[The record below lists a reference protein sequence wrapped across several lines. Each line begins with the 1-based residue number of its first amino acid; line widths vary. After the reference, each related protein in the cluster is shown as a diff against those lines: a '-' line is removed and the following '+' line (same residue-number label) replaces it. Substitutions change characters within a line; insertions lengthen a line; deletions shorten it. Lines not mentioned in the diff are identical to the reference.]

1 MVFKNHK
8 PFYKTVYAW
17 FALACLA
24 TAVLFYRSLPSP
36 LFSDPTSTVVF
47 DNDEILLGARIADDG
62 QWRFPEADSVPQKFE
77 ACILAFEDR
86 HFYTHP
92 GVNPLAIFRAL
103 LQNLRA
109 GQIVSGAS
117 TLTMQTIRLS
127 RQGKPRTLLEKMLE
141 MILALRLECGF
152 TKHEILKLYASHAPF
167 GGNVVGLDAAA
178 WRYYGRSAHKLSW
191 AECAT
196 LAVLPN
202 APALIHPG
210 RNRDALML
218 KRNRLLDYLAG
229 QGSIDSLTLLLAKK
243 ETLPEKPE
251 LLPNI
256 APHLLDR
263 LDKEFHGQVIKT
275 SIRANLQQ
283 RTSELV
289 NRHVA
294 LLKSNQINN
303 AALLILDTHSGKV
316 LAYIGNSAQASH
328 GHHGNQVD
336 VIMRPRSS
344 GSVLKPL
351 LYAAM
356 LDAGE
361 LLPTSLVADIPTT
374 IHQYSPTNFD
384 ASYDGA
390 VPANEA
396 LIRSLN
402 IPAVRLLHEFGLQE
416 FYEILQQCGFT
427 SLTFDAQHYGLSL
440 ILGGAEVKLWDL
452 CKVYRGMA
460 GVLNNYPLTTK
471 SYYEGPFAEPRI
483 RRSYLPIKPEG
494 APIFSAGAIYKTFE
508 AMKQVGRPEAEAG
521 WESFLST
528 KSIAWKTGTSFG
540 FRDAWAIG
548 VSPDYTVGVWV
559 GNADGEGRPGL
570 TGLNCAA
577 PLMFEAFDLLPSSAW
592 FAIPYDDLIALP
604 VCSKSGMRPGPFCE
618 KTDTIL
624 ALPSGLKTPTCPW
637 HELIHLDES
646 GTYRV
651 HAQCYPHDKIIQQS
665 WFTLP
670 PAMAWYYKARNPF
683 YQNKPPWKSACNP
696 AGEKPMQLIWPDR
709 PTKIYLPK
717 QADGTVGKLIFEAA
731 HQNPAATIFWYVD
744 DEWVGETINEHKLS
758 LLTAFGKHRLMLV
771 DENGNFLVESFEI
784 VSRHPTGE

>member
-1 MVFKNHK
+1 MRFKNHK
-8 PFYKTVYAW
+8 PIYKSVYTW
-17 FALACLA
+17 LALACLA
-24 TAVLFYRSLPSP
+24 VAVFFYYSLPSS

-47 DNDEILLGARIADDG
+47 DRDEVLLGARIADDG

-86 HFYTHP
+86 HFYKHP

-109 GQIVSGAS
+109 GEIVSGAS

-127 RQGKPRTLLEKMLE
+127 RQGKSRTLLEKMLE
-141 MILALRLECGF
+141 IILALRLECGF
-152 TKHEILKLYASHAPF
+152 TKQEILKLYASHAPF

-178 WRYYGRSAHKLSW
+178 WRYYGRSAHNLSW
-191 AECAT
+191 AESAT

-218 KRNRLLDYLAG
+218 KRNRLLDYLAAR
-229 QGSIDSLTLLLAKK
+229 GSIDSLTLLLAKK
-243 ETLPEKPE
+243 EDLPEKPAP
-251 LLPNI
+251 LPEN

-263 LDKEFHGQVIKT
+263 LDKEYHGQVIKT
-275 SIRANLQQ
+275 TINSNLQE
-283 RTSELV
+283 RCNEIL

-294 LLKSNQINN
+294 LLKSNQIHN
-303 AALLILDTHSGKV
+303 AALLILDNRSGTV
-316 LAYIGNSAQASH
+316 LAYVGNAAESAK
-328 GHHGNQVD
+328 GDHGNQVD
-336 VIMRPRSS
+336 VIMRARSS

-390 VPANEA
+390 VPADEA

-402 IPAVRLLHEFGLQE
+402 IPAVRLLQQFGLEQ

-460 GVLNNYPLTTK
+460 DVLNNYPLTTK
-471 SYYEGPFAEPRI
+471 SAHQGTFAEPQI
-483 RRSYLPIKPEG
+483 RKSDSLEKIG
-494 APIFSAGAIYKTFE
+494 DADVFSAGAIYKTFE
-508 AMKQVGRPEAEAG
+508 AMKKVGRPEAEAG
-521 WESFLST
+521 WESFLSS

-540 FRDAWAIG
+540 YRDAWAVG
-548 VSPDYTVGVWV
+548 VSPNYTVGVWV

-592 FAIPYDDLIALP
+592 FEIPQDDLITMP

-618 KTDTIL
+618 KTEPIL
-624 ALPSGLKTPTCPW
+624 TLPAGLKTPTCPW

-646 GTYRV
+646 GQFRV
-651 HAQCYPHDKIIQQS
+651 HAQCYPQGKIKQKS

-670 PAMAWYYKARNPF
+670 PAMAWYYKAQNPF
-683 YQNKPPWKSACNP
+683 YQNKPPWKTGCNP

-709 PTKIYLPK
+709 PSKIYLPK
-717 QADGTVGKLIFEAA
+717 QADGTVGKLVFEAA
-731 HQNPAATIFWYVD
+731 HQNLAATIFWYVD
-744 DEWVGETINEHKLS
+744 EEWVGETIHEHKLS
-758 LLTAFGKHRLMLV
+758 LQAAFGKHRLMLV
-771 DENGNFLVESFEI
+771 DENGNYLVENFEI
-784 VSRHPTGE
+784 VSRHSPRD